1 MSYIKQKLNDA
12 NSTFARTAEALQH
25 ARHGYE
31 TDAGRTLAETAAN
44 CATLRKRIAE
54 QTQAA
59 EDARNALK
67 TALRVS
73 NAAVTS
79 ESKAALAARRNAD
92 DLLDQYSEMLV
103 EADFQLVEATVSAN
117 DTAATYEHAYRE
129 AKTAQ
134 VAAIAYTALDQCGEV
149 IARAIAAGGRE
160 IIKEELNRL
169 VEMFESADVQE
180 ESYQLAPPDLG
191 ALANSDRLGPVVR
204 WQIREVMQGKIDA
217 SNLPVTPA
225 LGTFTEGLTHALA
238 TVRERMSSVVRA

>member
-1 MSYIKQKLNDA
+1 MSDIKQKLNDA
-12 NSTFARTAEALQH
+12 NSTFARSLKALQH
-25 ARHGYE
+25 ARQAYE
-31 TDAGRTLAETAAN
+31 TDAGQTLAETATN
-44 CATLRKRIAE
+44 CATLRTRIGE

-73 NAAVTS
+73 NAAVTP

-103 EADFQLVEATVSAN
+103 EADFQLVEATISAN
-117 DTAATYEHAYRE
+117 DAAAKYEHVYRE

-160 IIKEELNRL
+160 IIAEELNWL
-169 VEMFESADVQE
+169 VEKFESADGQE
-180 ESYQLAPPDLG
+180 ESNQLAPPDLG
-191 ALANSDRLGPVVR
+191 ALASSDRLSSAVK
-204 WQIREVMQGKIDA
+204 WQIRQVMQGKIDA

-238 TVRERMSSVVRA
+238 TVRERMSSVIRA